1 MQVFTE
7 FVRRWH
13 FEALGQTISSLLYRR
28 HFVFA
33 SEEPLKGLGVE
44 AGQLV
49 RGELVAMAA
58 LIRLV

>member
-7 FVRRWH
+7 FVKRWH
-13 FEALGQTISSLLYRR
+13 FEALGQTLARLLHRR
-28 HFVFA
+28 HFVLA
-33 SEEPLKGLGVE
+33 SEQPLKGLRVE